1 MYMEIQPQDRAKRQG
16 LLYLGLYKEPL
27 ETGKT
32 QTHDKA
38 FLEEINQRKGHEQ
51 DVIEHLKNRMNRTGN
66 IDRRI
71 RNKRKCLYEAV

>member
-1 MYMEIQPQDRAKRQG
+1 
-16 LLYLGLYKEPL
+16 L

-38 FLEEINQRKGHEQ
+38 FLEEMNQRKGHEQ
-51 DVIEHLKNRMNRTGN
+51 DVIEHLKNRMKRTGN

-71 RNKRKCLYEAV
+71 RNKREVSV